1 MKKIM
6 FSLAFFAVLGLQ
18 AAVTLDPPPDEGVK
32 INIDP
37 SCPATVTANV
47 AKSTTT
53 GTYTVNGSSKYDA
66 RTTVT
71 RQSGDQETYTTRAK
85 TGDNDSYYSSFSNN
99 KDKVSRIDVTCS
111 PAETKGN

>member
-37 SCPATVTANV
+37 SCPATVTANTIPNSGQ
-47 AKSTTT
+47 A
-53 GTYTVNGSSKYDA
+53 YTVNGSSKYDA

-71 RQSGDQETYTTRAK
+71 RQSGDQETYTTRA
-85 TGDNDSYYSSFSNN
+85 NDGSVSSYGQ
-99 KDKVSRIDVTCS
+99 DVSRIDVTCS
-111 PAETKGN
+111 PVEPSETEED